1 MGPLKIKIKIMYY
14 TINKNSFS
22 IEGCCYCM
30 LLFGAAFKCIG
41 ILYVE
46 YLDLFARGPVLTSL
60 IQITFLVG
68 NTATSE

>member
-1 MGPLKIKIKIMYY
+1 MGPFKIKIKIMYCR
-14 TINKNSFS
+14 IKNSFS
-22 IEGCCYCM
+22 NEGCCYCM

-60 IQITFLVG
+60 VQITFLVG
-68 NTATSE
+68 NTATSK